1 MSDGSIDIKAEA
13 AARAWS
19 MPLEDI
25 NVADPELFRS
35 NTFWPYFE
43 RLRKEDP
50 VHYCKEHEFGPYWS
64 VTKIGRAHV

>member
-1 MSDGSIDIKAEA
+1 MSDGSIDFSAEA

-19 MPLEDI
+19 MPIEDI

-50 VHYCKEHEFGPYWS
+50 VHRC
-64 VTKIGRAHV
+64 